1 MRACRLTLA
10 AAFML
15 ILVVPAGAAVGPF
28 DPGFGRGGKLGIG
41 LGEGPTLAAMA
52 PDPAGGFVLTG
63 SANPAAG
70 EYALIRIGDTGRVD
84 TSFGN
89 WKPDSNRFFPPAP
102 AVDYHPAALA
112 ARPGGGWV
120 TAGRD
125 ASVFA
130 VVAHRADGKV
140 DTTFGSGGIARLDLG
155 GDPASASALSVLPDG
170 RFLVGGEVVRP
181 TSQDHFV
188 VARLNADGTPDASWG
203 ASGVAEIA
211 PPDGVMCDEEYADFG
226 VQALLPVSGGST
238 LVVGTVA
245 HPASDRPVPALARL
259 RSDGSIDPEFGSGG
273 TQLLRPAL
281 GSGSVVGAVPRG
293 NGGATLGLTLGDH
306 CDNPTLTHFG
316 AMAVRANGALDESY
330 GIGGTATVGFPSDVR
345 ARAITRLP
353 GGRIALVGGIGEF
366 PPFIQR
372 EFAVARLM
380 PKGRLDPEFG
390 GGRTCSEVSG
400 GETDG
405 PATAVLPLSG
415 RRLLVGGATQ
425 SDAGS
430 LELIRYRGA
439 FPPGGVEC
447 FWPEQPGSGRLRYVQ
462 LRAILGRRGRLR
474 LLVGGNRFGSRAR
487 FRPVCLGPAGPGN
500 ILALWDGR
508 VNGRSLKP
516 GSYITVLELRD
527 ARGRLLGRSY
537 PRAIGLSRR
546 ASGPRRSC

>member
-1 MRACRLTLA
+1 MRASLLALTGALMLVLA
-10 AAFML
+10 
-15 ILVVPAGAAVGPF
+15 VPAGAAVGPF
-28 DPGFGRGGKLGIG
+28 DPGIGRGGKLTIG
-41 LGEGPTLAAMA
+41 LGEGPSLAAMA
-52 PDPAGGFVLTG
+52 PDPSGGFVLTG
-63 SANPAAG
+63 SANGAAG

-84 TSFGN
+84 RSFGN
-89 WKPDSNRFFPPAP
+89 WRPDSNRFFPS
-102 AVDYHPAALA
+102 VDYHPAALA
-112 ARPGGGWV
+112 ARAGGGGV
-120 TAGRD
+120 PAGR
-125 ASVFA
+125 AGNSFA
-130 VVAHRADGKV
+130 VVAHRSDGKL
-140 DTTFGSGGIARLDLG
+140 DPAFGLGGIVQLDLG
-155 GDPASASALSVLPDG
+155 SDPASAGAVTVLSDG
-170 RFLVGGEVVRP
+170 RLLAGGEVVR
-181 TSQDHFV
+181 TTAQHHFV

-203 ASGVAEIA
+203 ANGVAEIA
-211 PPDGVMCDEEYADFG
+211 PPNGVMCDEEFGQLG
-226 VQALLPVSGGST
+226 VQALLPSPGGST

-245 HPASDRPVPALARL
+245 DPATDRPIPALARL
-259 RSDGSIDPEFGSGG
+259 RSDGSLDPDFGSGG
-273 TQLLRPAL
+273 IQLRRPPA

-345 ARAITRLP
+345 AHAITRLP

-390 GGRTCSEVSG
+390 GGRTCCEVSG

-430 LELIRYRGA
+430 LELILYRGA
-439 FPPGGVEC
+439 FTPGGVEC
-447 FWPEQPGSGRLRYVQ
+447 YWPEQPGGGPLRSVRLN
-462 LRAILGRRGRLR
+462 AILGRRARLR
-474 LLVGGNRFGSRAR
+474 LLVRGRGFGSRAR
-487 FRPVCLGPAGPGN
+487 FRAVCLGPAGPGN
-500 ILALWDGR
+500 ALMLWDGR

-516 GSYITVLELRD
+516 GSYLTVLESRD
-527 ARGRLLGRSY
+527 ARGRLVGRSY

-546 ASGPRRSC
+546 ASGPRRRC